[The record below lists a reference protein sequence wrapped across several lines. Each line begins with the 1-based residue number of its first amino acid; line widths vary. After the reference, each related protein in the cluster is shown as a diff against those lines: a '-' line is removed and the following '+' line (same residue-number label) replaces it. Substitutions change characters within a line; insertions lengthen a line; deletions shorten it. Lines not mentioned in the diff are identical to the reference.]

1 MLAKLMQ
8 SSVALLFFLL
18 PLLTLAQGTYKDV
31 EDKNR
36 ILISGSVR
44 NSFTGK
50 GVGNARI
57 SVFGEDGTEIHK
69 NVLLLTFGNR
79 SRNGNEFR
87 VSLPQGRF
95 RFHVECDGYKP
106 FDYWCDVDIR
116 RKKDDQ
122 VTRFYDSAGFF
133 FH

>member
-18 PLLTLAQGTYKDV
+18 PLLALAQGTCKDV

-57 SVFGEDGTEIHK
+57 SVFGEDGTEIYK
-69 NVLLLTFGNR
+69 NV
-79 SRNGNEFR
+79 
-87 VSLPQGRF
+87 
-95 RFHVECDGYKP
+95 
-106 FDYWCDVDIR
+106 
-116 RKKDDQ
+116 
-122 VTRFYDSAGFF
+122 
-133 FH
+133 